1 MAGQSGDMFG
11 DLFGGSNPFASGPLS
26 TPPKKKAEKGADGG
40 WKAKIIDGQYYVPL
54 AQVSKLLEDNAVLPA
69 VRRGIDKRVA
79 DLAEKQS

>member
-11 DLFGGSNPFASGPLS
+11 DLFGQNPFNTAFT
-26 TPPKKKAEKGADGG
+26 TPAKKKAEKGADGG

-54 AQVSKLLEDNAVLPA
+54 VQVSKLLEDNAVLPA

-79 DLAEKQS
+79 DLAEKNKT